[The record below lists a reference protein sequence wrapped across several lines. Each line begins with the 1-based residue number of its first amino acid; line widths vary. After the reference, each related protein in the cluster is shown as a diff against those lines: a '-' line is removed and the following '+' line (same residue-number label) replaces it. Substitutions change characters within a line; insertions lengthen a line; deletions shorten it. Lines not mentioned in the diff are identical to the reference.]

1 MSGTTP
7 IVLDKAEFPYLV
19 AQENTPIRSLIEITR
34 TRDSEEYFGS
44 ERTLF
49 YIANAELSVASDGRQ
64 NIIKVH
70 HTFARDDEDDRSK
83 IGWFEFAMIQF
94 VGGYG
99 DQLNFKGLLTLVS
112 FYPDAKGV
120 ENPFAGAVEK
130 KGRTEYGYSKNT
142 GYPYTPPNVT
152 IPDFVLPTVV
162 EFSFHTGTDPERTAK
177 WLKKAMASH
186 KKARLRRERE
196 ARQREK
202 ERIAEEKARQERRN
216 RITAW
221 LTTDEGKEYKALRA
235 EMCAI
240 PTHAKR
246 MTWLEKTTPGK
257 RYDALQER
265 MEVVGAGEEA

>member
-1 MSGTTP
+1 MSGSP

-19 AQENTPIRSLIEITR
+19 AQENYPIRSLIEVTR
-34 TRDSEEYFGS
+34 TRDSEEYFGG

-49 YIANAELSVASDGRQ
+49 YIANAELRVDSDGRQ
-64 NIIKVH
+64 NVIKVH
-70 HTFARDDEDDRSK
+70 HTFASDDEDDRSK
-83 IGWFEFAMIQF
+83 IGWFEFGMVQF
-94 VGGYG
+94 VGGYS
-99 DQLNFKGLLTLVS
+99 DQLNFKGLLTKVG

-152 IPDFVLPTVV
+152 IPGLTLPAVV
-162 EFSFHTGTDPERTAK
+162 EFSMHTGTEPERTAK

-186 KKARLRRERE
+186 KKARLQRERE

-202 ERIAEEKARQERRN
+202 ERLAKEKARKERRV
-216 RITAW
+216 RVEAW
-221 LTTDEGKEYKALRA
+221 LKTEEGQEYETLLAEFRSVPSTTG
-235 EMCAI
+235 
-240 PTHAKR
+240 R

-257 RYDALQER
+257 RYQVLDEIVRNL
-265 MEVVGAGEEA
+265 